1 MGYRWF
7 SLPVNIAFVNK
18 NIFLVHSWM
27 KRQYSLNTFIEYIW
41 ECLYLLNIFWN
52 RLINIFIERIYWGN
66 KYINIYIGKIY
77 SYLLPIFKK
86 NDPWNM
92 FLGKRYITKLILE
105 NWLLENWSASA
116 LFACLR
122 IYHPPPSTRPH
133 AGARTL
139 TPHTV
144 GRARTCL
151 EMMSFPSGIGAPFSV
166 AILFKVAMAF
176 SWFPDSTSYLALSG
190 SHCGDRCGRL
200 GWNRTLGPSHILS
213 PGCGV
218 FKSGA
223 FGARGLASNPGSVIE
238 YTGWVTLS
246 NYLTSLCLHFLIHKM
261 GIMIDP
267 IS

>member
-1 MGYRWF
+1 MLKKGLWAIGDLVYLWI
-7 SLPVNIAFVNK
+7 LLLWIK
-18 NIFLVHSWM
+18 IYILVHSWM

-52 RLINIFIERIYWGN
+52 RLINI
-66 KYINIYIGKIY
+66 YIGKNI
-77 SYLLPIFKK
+77 LLFTTYIQKEWSLKHVFGKK
-86 NDPWNM
+86 IHYQVNS
-92 FLGKRYITKLILE
+92 GKLAFGELVCFCSFCVSQD
-105 NWLLENWSASA
+105 LP
-116 LFACLR
+116 
-122 IYHPPPSTRPH
+122 PPPSTRSH
-133 AGARTL
+133 AGAQTL
-139 TPHTV
+139 TPRTV

-218 FKSGA
+218 FKGGA
-223 FGARGLASNPGSVIE
+223 FGARGLASNAGSVID
-238 YTGWVTLS
+238 YIGCVTLS